1 MSLFT
6 CAPFIFSS
14 ASCFFPCCRCPEL
27 EELRPFHKQVD
38 GCAYVR
44 IVHLCA
50 ATHRSLN
57 SLQTQFVRLGSFC
70 VCASSIFVYSFAFRL
85 ASYGGILTLVLPGGG
100 RRKKLSSPLSP
111 FFESSCQVSAGR
123 PFCSTLLTWARI
135 SSPSAPAT
143 TRSIFFF
150 KISRPRGYR
159 R

>member
-70 VCASSIFVYSFAFRL
+70 VCASSIFFFVYYFAFRL

-123 PFCSTLLTWARI
+123 PFHSPYLGPYFIPL
-135 SSPSAPAT
+135 SPSDHQKH
-143 TRSIFFF
+143 FFF
-150 KISRPRGYR
+150 KK
-159 R
+159 